1 MAKKI
6 ISLVIAL
13 ALVFSV
19 ATCAL
24 SASASCAITKP
35 DAGISINLD
44 KIKNLFDPSKWFPSK
59 GDDNTSSDVKD
70 TVTDATDKVQDAVD
84 SATATDR
91 KPIVDF
97 YFDYDVIRELH
108 WGISIGNVPETTTE
122 VVTEPVVEE
131 PTTEAP
137 TAEEEV
143 SIVDEAPL
151 APTVEIT
158 DSAPLA
164 DVEAVANTGDA
175 GIATLVA
182 LSAVSA
188 AAFVVAKKK

>member
-13 ALVFSV
+13 AVVFSV

-59 GDDNTSSDVKD
+59 GDDTSSDVKD
-70 TVTDATDKVQDAVD
+70 TVTEVTDKVQEAVD

-108 WGISIGNVPETTTE
+108 WGISIGNVPESTTE

-131 PTTEAP
+131 PATEAP

-175 GIATLVA
+175 GIAALVA